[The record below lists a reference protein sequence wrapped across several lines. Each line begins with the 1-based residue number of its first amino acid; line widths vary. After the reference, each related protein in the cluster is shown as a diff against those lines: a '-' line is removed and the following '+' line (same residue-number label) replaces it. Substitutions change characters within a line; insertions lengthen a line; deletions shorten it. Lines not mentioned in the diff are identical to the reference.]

1 MSSEAARERTWSSI
15 CNWGP
20 TALLPIFQILGT
32 DWTHRQASSL
42 VMESDDF
49 FDLFTRIDFIY
60 KDAVASMKVGT
71 GVKSEGELIVSGT
84 KGYVYIPAPWWKT
97 DYFEVRYENA
107 EDNRRYFYQLDGE
120 GIRYTIAAFLK
131 SINLGQNVTYVDPGI
146 STHICRI
153 VEEIQSGKNVNRLS
167 PQ

>member
-84 KGYVYIPAPWWKT
+84 KGYVYIPAPCGRRTTLKCATKT
-97 DYFEVRYENA
+97 QKITADIFTSWTVK
-107 EDNRRYFYQLDGE
+107 
-120 GIRYTIAAFLK
+120 AFA
-131 SINLGQNVTYVDPGI
+131 TP
-146 STHICRI
+146 
-153 VEEIQSGKNVNRLS
+153 S
-167 PQ
+167 PHF